1 MVATRPITIEE
12 FETMLLE
19 GQWELID
26 GEAVVPAFLQA
37 LSLRFTAEPALVA
50 TRARRVRDTL
60 ALDTP
65 FQSIHTAVAA
75 AAAGLIERTT
85 AGAAGAAL
93 LCLVALQDTLST
105 YALFIEVKATPAG
118 ATASV
123 IVHAAMRAAGA
134 ELVRLVRARLPDGVG
149 RCRGRLLHG
158 DARRRETARGI
169 AAAANGRNRGSRG
182 ASDSC
187 WPLWRSWGAIACRRR
202 PFTSGSTPGAVP
214 LVAQRRSRRTLRR
227 QTAR

>member
-37 LSLRFTAEPALVA
+37 LSLRFTAKPTLVA

-169 AAAANGRNRGSRG
+169 AAAAGLPRPQSWFPRGQRLLLAPMALLAGDSVAPALYVRVNPWSSSSRCS
-182 ASDSC
+182 AAES
-187 WPLWRSWGAIACRRR
+187 
-202 PFTSGSTPGAVP
+202 
-214 LVAQRRSRRTLRR
+214 
-227 QTAR
+227 